1 MFPYMIQGSVVT
13 VVIDNQTHT
22 VTKTHPLFDEVKR
35 CIREGKWDRVKEIIE
50 PKKVIVKFSN
60 GTIRID
66 GETVYYKDVEM
77 HNSLTRRMV
86 DMIKEEFDITPLVNF
101 LGNLLQNPSKTA
113 VSELY
118 GFLEKNNLPI
128 TPDGYF
134 LAFKKVNKNFYDIH
148 SGTVLN
154 KPAYMMSPSDLDLI
168 KEAQG
173 KKNEVTVDV
182 VDGVAV
188 VSMARNEVDDLRD
201 NHCSTGLHFCSK
213 EYLNHFGQSDDPV
226 VILKINPADV
236 VSIPSD
242 YNNSKGRTCAYQ
254 VVGVLGV
261 SADDAFNDRAVV
273 SDTDADTWEFTE

>member
-22 VTKTHPLFDEVKR
+22 ITKTHPLFDEVKR
-35 CIREGKWDRVKEIIE
+35 CIREGEWDRVKDIIE

-66 GETVYYKDVEM
+66 GDTVYYRDVEM
-77 HNSLTRRMV
+77 HNSLTCRMI
-86 DMIKEEFDITPLVNF
+86 DMIKEGFDITPLVNF
-101 LGNLLQNPSKTA
+101 LGNLMMNPSKTA

-134 LAFKKVNKNFYDIH
+134 MAFKKVNKNFYDIH

-154 KPAYMMSPSDLDLI
+154 KPAYMMSPSDLELI
-168 KEAQG
+168 KEVQG
-173 KKNEVTVDV
+173 KKNEVTVA
-182 VDGVAV
+182 VANNV
-188 VSMARNEVDDLRD
+188 TVISMERNEVDDARH
-201 NHCSTGLHFCSK
+201 NTCSTGLHFCSK
-213 EYLNHFGQSDDPV
+213 EYLSHFGSTNDPV

-242 YNNSKGRTCAYQ
+242 YNDSKGRTCAYQ

-261 SADDAFNDRAVV
+261 AADDAFGDRAVV
-273 SDTDADTWEFTE
+273 SETETDTWEFTE

>member
-22 VTKTHPLFDEVKR
+22 ITKTHPLFDEVKR
-35 CIREGKWDRVKEIIE
+35 CIREGEWDRVKDIIE
-50 PKKVIVKFSN
+50 PKKVVIKFSN

-66 GETVYYKDVEM
+66 GDTVYYRDVEM
-77 HNSLTRRMV
+77 HNSLTCRMV
-86 DMIKEEFDITPLVNF
+86 DMIKEGFDITPLVNF
-101 LGNLLQNPSKTA
+101 LGNLMRNPSKTA

-134 LAFKKVNKNFYDIH
+134 MAFKKVNKNFYDIH

-154 KPAYMMSPSDLDLI
+154 KPAYMMSPSDLELI
-168 KEAQG
+168 KEVQG
-173 KKNEVTVDV
+173 KKNEVTVA
-182 VDGVAV
+182 VADNV
-188 VSMARNEVDDLRD
+188 TVISMERNNVDDVR
-201 NHCSTGLHFCSK
+201 NNTCSTGLHFCSK
-213 EYLNHFGQSDDPV
+213 EYLSHFGSTNDPV
-226 VILKINPADV
+226 VILKIDPADV

-261 SADDAFNDRAVV
+261 SAADAFNDRAVV
-273 SDTDADTWEFTE
+273 SETETDTWEFTE